1 MEAPGKSDLSVESS
15 FEPVISRRRIL
26 RQLANLPVVGG
37 LLGAVVTDL
46 GVGDGATTVASRDYR
61 DYFNELGLRTFINA
75 HGTITAL
82 SGCRMPPEVR
92 DAWEYASRHYVELDA
107 IQDRAGERIAKMVG
121 CEYATVTAGAF
132 SAMTLGLAGVMCGRD
147 EEKVRQLP
155 DTTGL
160 KDEVVML
167 KPPHPV
173 GYVHALKNTGATLVE
188 VETHR
193 ELEEAITENTAMLFV
208 LNAYNGT
215 SVEKEELVAMGQ
227 KYDIPTFNDCAA
239 DVPPVQN
246 LWKYTD
252 MGFDLVAF
260 SGGKGLRGPQSAGL
274 LLGREDFIRSARLH
288 APPRGNTIGRGMKV
302 NKEEVLAMMVAVE
315 RYVNLDH
322 EEQWGRWKAQIQY
335 IREVV
340 ESVPGVETEYYVPDI
355 ANHVPSLR
363 ITWDQERVD
372 CTPSEVDE
380 RLRAG
385 HPSIQTGGGSDSINV
400 ATWMMGSEEVRTVA
414 HRIRDVLETATV

>member
-1 MEAPGKSDLSVESS
+1 M
-15 FEPVISRRRIL
+15 FSRRQVL

-37 LLGAVVTDL
+37 LLGGLSVD
-46 GVGDGATTVASRDYR
+46 VGSEFAQADASDEEYR

-82 SGCRMPPEVR
+82 SGSRMPPEVR
-92 DAWEYASRHYVELDA
+92 NAWNYATHHYVNLDA
-107 IQDRAGERIAKMVG
+107 IQDKAGERIAELIG

-132 SAMTLGLAGVMCGRD
+132 SAMTLGLAGVMSGKD
-147 EEKVRQLP
+147 PEKVQQLP

-160 KDEVVML
+160 KDEVIVL

-188 VETHR
+188 VETR
-193 ELEEAITENTAMLFV
+193 EELEDAITENTAMLFV
-208 LNAYNGT
+208 LNAYNGS
-215 SVEKEELVAMGQ
+215 SVENEELVAVG
-227 KYDIPTFNDCAA
+227 KEHGIPTFNDCAA
-239 DVPPVQN
+239 DVPPKKR
-246 LWKYTD
+246 LWQYTD

-274 LLGREDFIRSARLH
+274 LLGREDLIRAARLH

-315 RYVNLDH
+315 RYLELDH
-322 EEQWGRWKAQIQY
+322 EAQWERWRSQIEFIQST
-335 IREVV
+335 V
-340 ESVPGVETEYYVPDI
+340 EAVQGVETEYYVPDI

-363 ITWDQERVD
+363 ITWDEDQVAI
-372 CTPSEVDE
+372 TPAEADE
-380 RLRAG
+380 KLKQG
-385 HPSIQTGGGSDSINV
+385 HPSIETGGGSEGLNV
-400 ATWMMGSEEVRTVA
+400 ATWMMGEEEVRTVA
-414 HRIRDVLETATV
+414 YSIRDVLRDAAG

>member
-1 MEAPGKSDLSVESS
+1 M
-15 FEPVISRRRIL
+15 ISRRQVL
-26 RQLANLPVVGG
+26 QQLANLPLVGG
-37 LLGAVVTDL
+37 LLGGWATGLDPMSDRSEVPD
-46 GVGDGATTVASRDYR
+46 DGYR

-82 SGCRMPPEVR
+82 SGSRMPPEVR
-92 DAWEYASRHYVELDA
+92 DAWNYATHHYVDLDA
-107 IQDRAGERIAKMVG
+107 IQDKAGERIAELIG

-132 SAMTLGLAGVMCGRD
+132 SAMTLGLAGVMSGKD
-147 EEKVRQLP
+147 QEKVQQLP

-160 KDEVVML
+160 KDEVIVL

-188 VETHR
+188 VETRR

-208 LNAYNGT
+208 LNAYNGS
-215 SVEKEELVAMGQ
+215 SVEKEELVAVGEE
-227 KYDIPTFNDCAA
+227 YDIPTFNDCAA
-239 DVPPVQN
+239 DVPPKKR
-246 LWKYTD
+246 LWQYTD

-274 LLGREDFIRSARLH
+274 LLGREDLIRAARLH

-315 RYVNLDH
+315 RYLDLDH
-322 EEQWGRWKAQIQY
+322 EAQWERWKSQIEFIQST
-335 IREVV
+335 V
-340 ESVPGVETEYYVPDI
+340 ETVDGVDTEYYVPDI

-363 ITWDQERVD
+363 ITWDEDQVAISPAEA
-372 CTPSEVDE
+372 DE
-380 RLRAG
+380 RLRQG
-385 HPSIQTGGGSDSINV
+385 HPSIETGGGSEGLSV
-400 ATWMMGSEEVRTVA
+400 ATWMMGAEEVRTVA
-414 HRIRDVLETATV
+414 YSIRDVLRDAAA

>member
-1 MEAPGKSDLSVESS
+1 MLQ
-15 FEPVISRRRIL
+15 
-26 RQLANLPVVGG
+26 QLANLPLVGG
-37 LLGAVVTDL
+37 LLGGWATGLDPMSDRTEVPD
-46 GVGDGATTVASRDYR
+46 DGYR

-82 SGCRMPPEVR
+82 SGSRMPPEVR
-92 DAWEYASRHYVELDA
+92 DAWNYATHHYVDLDA
-107 IQDRAGERIAKMVG
+107 IQDKAGERIAELIG

-132 SAMTLGLAGVMCGRD
+132 SAMTLGLAGVMSGKD
-147 EEKVRQLP
+147 QEKVQQLP

-160 KDEVVML
+160 KDEVIVL

-188 VETHR
+188 VETRR

-208 LNAYNGT
+208 LNAYNGS
-215 SVEKEELVAMGQ
+215 SVEKEELVAVGEE
-227 KYDIPTFNDCAA
+227 YGIPTFNDCAA
-239 DVPPVQN
+239 DVPPKKR
-246 LWKYTD
+246 LWQYTD

-274 LLGREDFIRSARLH
+274 LLGREDLIRAARLH

-315 RYVNLDH
+315 RYLDLDH
-322 EEQWGRWKAQIQY
+322 EAQWERWKSQIEFIQST
-335 IREVV
+335 V
-340 ESVPGVETEYYVPDI
+340 ETVDGVDTEYYVPDI

-363 ITWDQERVD
+363 ITWDEDQVAISPAEA
-372 CTPSEVDE
+372 DE
-380 RLRAG
+380 RLRQG
-385 HPSIQTGGGSDSINV
+385 HPSIETGGGSEGLSV
-400 ATWMMGSEEVRTVA
+400 ATWMMGAEEVRTVA
-414 HRIRDVLETATV
+414 YSIRDVLRNAAA

>member
-1 MEAPGKSDLSVESS
+1 M
-15 FEPVISRRRIL
+15 ISRRQVL
-26 RQLANLPVVGG
+26 QQLANLPLVGG
-37 LLGAVVTDL
+37 LLGGWATGLDPMPDRSEVPD
-46 GVGDGATTVASRDYR
+46 DGYR

-82 SGCRMPPEVR
+82 SGSRMPPEVR
-92 DAWEYASRHYVELDA
+92 DAWNYATHHYVDLDA
-107 IQDRAGERIAKMVG
+107 IQDKAGERIAELIG

-132 SAMTLGLAGVMCGRD
+132 SAMTLGLAGVMSGKD
-147 EEKVRQLP
+147 QEKVQQLP

-160 KDEVVML
+160 KDEVIVL

-188 VETHR
+188 VETRR

-208 LNAYNGT
+208 LNAYNGS
-215 SVEKEELVAMGQ
+215 SVEKEELVAVGEE
-227 KYDIPTFNDCAA
+227 YGIPTFNDCAA
-239 DVPPVQN
+239 DVPPKKR
-246 LWKYTD
+246 LWQYTD

-274 LLGREDFIRSARLH
+274 LLGREDLIRAARLH

-315 RYVNLDH
+315 RYLDLDH
-322 EEQWGRWKAQIQY
+322 EAQWERWKSQIEFIQST
-335 IREVV
+335 V
-340 ESVPGVETEYYVPDI
+340 ETVDGVDTEYYVPDI

-363 ITWDQERVD
+363 ITWDEDQVAISPAEA
-372 CTPSEVDE
+372 DE
-380 RLRAG
+380 RLRQG
-385 HPSIQTGGGSDSINV
+385 HPSIETGGGSEGLSV
-400 ATWMMGSEEVRTVA
+400 ATWMMGAEEVRTVA
-414 HRIRDVLETATV
+414 YSIRDVLRNAAA